1 MTGRVFEVREFCL
14 HDGPGP
20 RTTVFLQGCPL
31 RCTWCQNPE
40 GQEMGNDRM
49 FECSDGTNGGNDG
62 NGANGGNGAI
72 ERIPGEVSAQFVV
85 DEILKTADFLVASGG
100 GVTFSGGEPLCQPD
114 FICEIVDLLN
124 ARFSIFDCQLPS
136 VDRQLPSAD
145 RQWPVVNRQLS
156 NVSGQVFATK
166 HQAPDAKRLTFA
178 IETSG
183 FAAMD
188 AYQKVVRKLDLVLQD
203 VKFPDLD
210 GYRRWTKV
218 EATPIFRNLDWL
230 KTSGVPFVA
239 RIPTMPGVN
248 DTPEAK
254 EGIARLLQGTPN
266 LQRIELLPYNA
277 LAGSKYAK
285 LGRLYAP
292 GFDER
297 QTPDL
302 STDVFARYGLVAV
315 AMGRI
320 SQ

>member
-31 RCTWCQNPE
+31 RCAWCQNPE
-40 GQEMGNDRM
+40 GQEMANVRM
-49 FECSDGTNGGNDG
+49 FECSNVSSGSNN
-62 NGANGGNGAI
+62 
-72 ERIPGEVSAQFVV
+72 RIPGEVSAQFVV

-114 FICEIVDLLN
+114 FICEIIDVLS
-124 ARFSIFDCQLPS
+124 ARLS
-136 VDRQLPSAD
+136 VFNRQLPSAD
-145 RQWPVVNRQLS
+145 RQLPVVNRQVP
-156 NVSGQVFATK
+156 NVRDQVSAAK
-166 HQAPDAKRLTFA
+166 HQAPDAHHLTFA

-183 FAAMD
+183 FAPLD

-210 GYRRWTKV
+210 GYCRWTKV
-218 EATPIFRNLDWL
+218 DATPIFRNLDWL

-248 DTPEAK
+248 DTAAAK
-254 EGIARLLQGTPN
+254 EGIARLLQGAPN

-285 LGRLYAP
+285 LGRRYEP

-297 QTPDL
+297 QAPDL

-315 AMGRI
+315 AMGRD
-320 SQ
+320 SLVR

>member
-1 MTGRVFEVREFCL
+1 MEVRGQVFEVREFCL

-40 GQEMGNDRM
+40 GQEMGNVRM
-49 FECSDGTNGGNDG
+49 FECSNGS
-62 NGANGGNGAI
+62 NGLN
-72 ERIPGEVSAQFVV
+72 ERIPGEVSAQVVV
-85 DEILKTADFLVASGG
+85 DEILKTADFLAASGG

-114 FICEIVDLLN
+114 FICEIIDLLN
-124 ARFSIFDCQLPS
+124 ARLSSFN
-136 VDRQLPSAD
+136 RQLPSAD
-145 RQWPVVNRQLS
+145 RQLS
-156 NVSGQVFATK
+156 IVSGQLSATS
-166 HQAPDAKRLTFA
+166 HQAPDTKPLTFA

-183 FAAMD
+183 FASPD
-188 AYQKVVRKLDLVLQD
+188 VFQKVVGKLDLVLQD

-218 EATPIFRNLDWL
+218 DATPIFRNLAWL
-230 KTSGVPFVA
+230 KTSGIPFVA

-248 DTPEAK
+248 DTTEAK
-254 EGIARLLQGTPN
+254 EGVARLLRGAPN

-285 LGRLYAP
+285 LGRRYEP

-297 QTPDL
+297 QAPDL
-302 STDVFARYGLVAV
+302 STEVFARHGLAAV
-315 AMGRI
+315 AMGRV
-320 SQ
+320 SE